1 MENKKQVLEHI
12 SAILY
17 PKVDDVV
24 DNLKGKE
31 IDMFIHF
38 MVLELQQSLKKWE
51 NGIKTDSTE
60 ISR

>member
-1 MENKKQVLEHI
+1 MENKKQILEHI

-17 PKVDDVV
+17 TKVDDVV

-38 MVLELQQSLKKWE
+38 MVLELQQSLKK
-51 NGIKTDSTE
+51 
-60 ISR
+60 